1 MPKSVRLKSFELVA
15 RDIAEVDVESLH
27 ALTVAVGWPH
37 RPKDWDWLRKLG
49 RGFAVVDGIDR
60 VFGSAM
66 WFPYGNDFAMIGLVI
81 TTPRSQAQGN
91 GRWLMEQVFEQ
102 CQGRDLGLN
111 STRASHNLYV
121 SLGFRNEATVCM
133 YQGTVAPTLPML
145 PAPQGELTEPSAGS
159 LEDIIKLDMQAF
171 GWRREELIKA
181 LEPIS
186 TIRVLKRDG
195 QIVGYSMC
203 REFGRGHVVGPVVAS
218 NDQDALHLIA
228 IHLKDLKGQFA
239 RVDTRDTGSIAQFL
253 GACDLKVAE
262 RVTTMSK
269 GRVLL
274 NRKPDSPWI
283 YGLAGHALG

>member
-49 RGFAVVDGIDR
+49 RGFAVVDGIGR

-66 WFPYGNDFAMIGLVI
+66 WFPYGEDFATIGLVI
-81 TTPRSQAQGN
+81 TTPRAQAQGN

-102 CQGRDLGLN
+102 CRGRDLGLN

-133 YQGTVAPTLPML
+133 YQGLVADSLPNL
-145 PAPQGELTEPSAGS
+145 PALKGELIEPPADS
-159 LEDIIKLDMQAF
+159 LEEIIEVDTQAF
-171 GWRREELIKA
+171 GSRREELIKA

-186 TIRVLKRDG
+186 TIRTLNRDG
-195 QIVGYSMC
+195 RIVGYSMC

-218 NDQDALHLIA
+218 SDEDALHLTA

-239 RVDTRDTGSIAQFL
+239 RVDTRETGPVADFL
-253 GACDLKVAE
+253 QECNLRVAE

-274 NRKPDSPWI
+274 NRKPGQSWI